1 MPTSDQTNDYPG
13 AASCKNCY
21 FPLNNDYP
29 DADRAIEYGKK
40 NGWNTISYDGNNDNN
55 NDDSQNQNK
64 NSLLFAGSKQSLQL
78 QNANSGHGGNNA
90 PAYN

>member
-1 MPTSDQTNDYPG
+1 MQIFKTCS
-13 AASCKNCY
+13 S
-21 FPLNNDYP
+21 
-29 DADRAIEYGKK
+29 
-40 NGWNTISYDGNNDNN
+40 DGNNDNN

-78 QNANSGHGGNNA
+78 QNASSGHGGNNA